1 MFGECSTF
9 PAYRNG
15 MARSTVGANI
25 AKIRKRNNLTQ
36 HQLAAA
42 ANVSRSMLAQ
52 VETGKERGSTVW
64 VGSVARALGVDP
76 SELYGKDRE
85 PAELAEVVPVLRRA
99 LATTDFVDDVTPVEL
114 PELARQVAQVSAWRR
129 DAQYSRI
136 TETLPDLVDALLVS
150 GQHGTQPAY
159 ALLVDAY
166 RAANT
171 VAHKLGYSD
180 LSTTATDRMVW
191 AAEQSGDPLLLGTV
205 HYVQAA
211 TFSRVGATPKALR
224 LIGRSLGE
232 IEPLVDE
239 DATAAAVASMLH
251 MRAGT
256 IAAATGDADTS
267 RAHLDEA
274 EHLARHIGDR
284 VVYNTPVGP
293 ANVSLYRV
301 CAEADLGEPGRAIEY
316 VQATRMPDGFPAERR
331 AYFWVDA
338 ARAYLAAGQLEAAT
352 GALVESRAASAE
364 HFRASRVVDDTI
376 DTLAALQRRPSDML
390 RSLARSAGMGSLTP

>member
-1 MFGECSTF
+1 
-9 PAYRNG
+9 
-15 MARSTVGANI
+15 MARTNVGKNI
-25 AKIRKRNNLTQ
+25 ARIRKQRGLTQ

-85 PAELAEVVPVLRRA
+85 PAELATVVPILRRT
-99 LATTDFVDDVTPVEL
+99 LAATDFVDDVEPVAL
-114 PELARQVAQVSAWRR
+114 PELARQVAQVSQWRR
-129 DAQYSRI
+129 DAKYTRI

-150 GQHGTQPAY
+150 GQHSGRPAY
-159 ALLVDAY
+159 SLLVDAY

-180 LSTTATDRMVW
+180 LSMTATDRMVW
-191 AAEQSGDPLLLGTV
+191 AAERSGDPLLLGTV

-224 LIGRSLGE
+224 LIGRSLGD

-267 RAHLDEA
+267 RTHLDEA
-274 EHLARHIGDR
+274 EHLAGHIGDR
-284 VVYNTPVGP
+284 VIYNTPIGP
-293 ANVSLYRV
+293 ANVSAYRV
-301 CAEADLGEPGRAIEY
+301 CAEADLGEPGKAIEY
-316 VQATRMPDGFPAERR
+316 VRAMRIPNGFPAERR

-338 ARAYLAAGQLEAAT
+338 ARAYLGAGQLEAAT

-364 HFRASRVVDDTI
+364 HFRASRTVDDTI
-376 DTLAALQRRPSDML
+376 DTLAALQRRPSDTL
-390 RSLARSAGMGSLTP
+390 RSLARSAGMTALSP